1 MIRALRNLFR
11 LVRIAWIMARHGVLE
26 PLETIA
32 EAPAVAVSARLARR
46 LRDPR
51 VTGRW
56 GQRLATALVTLGPSF
71 VKLGQSLA
79 TRADLIG
86 EPASADLT
94 MLQDRLPPFDTAV
107 ARAILEHELEAPVA
121 ALFARFDAAPVGAAS
136 IAQVHRARTAD
147 GREVAV
153 KILRPGIEA
162 ALARDLDLFQ
172 WVAETVEHYLPW
184 TERLRPIETV
194 RVFRETVEIE
204 MDLRFEAA
212 AAAELAENF
221 EGHADFRVAA
231 VDWSRTTRRVMTS
244 AWVDGCRIDDTAALA
259 AAGIDPTELLAKA
272 AGIFFYQVFR
282 DGFFHADMHP
292 GNMLVESGG
301 TLVPVDF
308 GIMGR
313 VDLDTRFYLADM
325 LTGFLNGDW
334 RAVAEIHF
342 RMGFVPPHKS
352 IDLFTQACR
361 SIGEPLIDKPLH
373 EVSVA
378 RLLGQVLRIAGT
390 FEMRAQPQLLL
401 LHKTMVVAEGVGRKL
416 NPDVNMWALA
426 RPLIERWMIENRG
439 PEALLARGADD
450 IARAVTRLPALVRA
464 ADRMLQHLDEGGLKV
479 HPESLRIHAEMQ
491 AARRL
496 AAWPVWAA
504 LAAGLLLGLLIG

>member
-1 MIRALRNLFR
+1 MIRSLRNLFR
-11 LVRIAWIMARHGVLE
+11 LIRIAWIMARHGVLE
-26 PLETIA
+26 PLETVA
-32 EAPAVAVSARLARR
+32 EAPALGLFARLARR

-51 VTGRW
+51 VAGRW
-56 GQRLATALVTLGPSF
+56 GQRLAAALVALGPSF
-71 VKLGQSLA
+71 IKFGQSLA

-86 EPASADLT
+86 DQASADLT
-94 MLQDRLPPFDTAV
+94 MLQDRLPPFAPAT
-107 ARAILEHELEAPVA
+107 ARATLESELGAPVD
-121 ALFARFDAAPVGAAS
+121 ALFARFDEVPVAAAS

-153 KILRPGIEA
+153 KVLRPGIEA
-162 ALARDLDLFQ
+162 AVARDLDLFE
-172 WVAETVEHYLPW
+172 WIAETVERMLPW
-184 TERLRPIETV
+184 TERLRPVETV

-204 MDLRFEAA
+204 LDLRYEAA

-221 EGHADFRVAA
+221 QDDSDFRVAA
-231 VDWSRTTRRVMTS
+231 VDWDRTTRRILTT
-244 AWVDGCRIDDTAALA
+244 AWVEGCRIDDLA
-259 AAGIDPTELLAKA
+259 SLHAHGLDPTELLAKA
-272 AGIFFYQVFR
+272 AAVFFTQVFR

-292 GNMLVESGG
+292 GNMLVEPDG

-313 VDLDTRFYLADM
+313 VDLATRFYLADT

-342 RMGFVPPHKS
+342 RMGFVPAGKS

-361 SIGEPLIDKPLH
+361 SIGEPVMDKPLH
-373 EVSVA
+373 EISVA
-378 RLLGQVLRIAGT
+378 RLLGQVLRIAET

-439 PEALLARGADD
+439 PEALLGRGADD
-450 IARAVTRLPALVRA
+450 VVRTLSRLPALVRA
-464 ADRMLQHLDEGGLKV
+464 ADRLLQHLDEGGLKV
-479 HPESLRIHAEMQ
+479 HPESLRVHAELS
-491 AARRL
+491 ARQRFP
-496 AAWPVWAA
+496 AWPV
-504 LAAGLLLGLLIG
+504 LAAVLAGLLIGLLLE